1 MKKNYQ
7 APTVAQVGTFHLD
20 TGEFIGPHD
29 EAILPLE
36 DHSYEG

>member
-1 MKKNYQ
+1 MMKTYE
-7 APTVAQVGTFHLD
+7 APFMTQVGTFQAD

>member
-1 MKKNYQ
+1 MSANYENP
-7 APTVAQVGTFHLD
+7 AINLVGTFRKD

-29 EAILPLE
+29 EAILMLE

>member
-1 MKKNYQ
+1 MKKNYE
-7 APTVAQVGTFHLD
+7 APSLAQVGTFRAD

-29 EAILPLE
+29 EAILMLE

>member
-1 MKKNYQ
+1 MTEKYE
-7 APTVAQVGTFHLD
+7 APTLVQVGDFRED

-36 DHSYEG
+36 DHSP